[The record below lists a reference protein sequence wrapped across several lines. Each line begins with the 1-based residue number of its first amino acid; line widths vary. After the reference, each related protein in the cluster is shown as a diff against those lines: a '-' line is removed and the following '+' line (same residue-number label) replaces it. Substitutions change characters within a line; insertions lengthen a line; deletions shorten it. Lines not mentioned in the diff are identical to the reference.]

1 MLSIHLTASDLARTR
16 LRSTLGPVAEG
27 ALALGVLARSGH
39 ADYARWRSEVLG
51 RLRRRPARGAPLPQ
65 LLRSTGAPDGL
76 LYLLER
82 TSAAERATGA
92 PALPRPEHGRLAL
105 EVWRAGVAPY
115 WDRIEERLRAEC
127 EARGRI
133 SMTGG
138 VERLLATLHPRIT
151 WRPPVLEVHDG
162 QGADRTV
169 RLDGRGLL
177 LCPTVFLPGRVGL
190 VVESE
195 RETGMA
201 ALVFPAPAATTRP
214 AELWGGA
221 DTSVQALSAL
231 VGQTRAAALRELTA
245 ACSTS
250 QLADRLGISSAGASQ
265 HTAVLRESGLITT
278 RRVRNNVVHTVTPL
292 GMALLNGRLTGL
304 GPLAVA
310 DGGID
315 GPRLAV
321 ELATDL
327 HVEPAAS

>member
-1 MLSIHLTASDLARTR
+1 MIRIHLTTSDLARTH

-27 ALALGVLARSGH
+27 ILALGVLSRSGH

-51 RLRRRPARGAPLPQ
+51 RLHGRAASGTLRTRQ
-65 LLRSTGAPDGL
+65 LRSAGAPDGL

-82 TSAAERATGA
+82 TTDAERAAGA
-92 PALPRPEHGRLAL
+92 PALPSPDAGRLAL
-105 EVWRAGVAPY
+105 EVWRTGVAPY
-115 WDRIEERLRAEC
+115 WDRIAERLRAEC

-151 WRPPVLEVHDG
+151 WRAPVLEVHDA
-162 QGADRTV
+162 QGPDRTV

-177 LCPTVFLPGRVGL
+177 LCPTVFLPGRAGL
-190 VVESE
+190 VVRSE

-214 AELWGGA
+214 AQLWGGP

-231 VGQTRAAALRELTA
+231 VGQTRAAVLRELTD
-245 ACSTS
+245 ACSTG

-278 RRVRNNVVHTVTPL
+278 RRMRNRVVHTVTPL
-292 GMALLNGRLTGL
+292 GMALLTG
-304 GPLAVA
+304 
-310 DGGID
+310 
-315 GPRLAV
+315 RLAV
-321 ELATDL
+321 TEGLAAELAAEL
-327 HVEPAAS
+327 PMESAAS